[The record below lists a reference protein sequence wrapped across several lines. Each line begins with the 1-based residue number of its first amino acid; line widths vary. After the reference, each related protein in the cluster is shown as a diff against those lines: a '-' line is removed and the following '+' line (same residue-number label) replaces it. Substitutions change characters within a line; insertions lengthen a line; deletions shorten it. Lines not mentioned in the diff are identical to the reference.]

1 MPRKRVKDAKIYTVK
16 MYAEDRPSFKMVKA
30 FLERE
35 KNYEEDIKNED
46 VVHHL
51 LEFWKQHNKEKI

>member
-16 MYAEDRPSFKMVKA
+16 MYAEDRPSFRRVKA
-30 FLERE
+30 FLEKE

-46 VVHHL
+46 VVRYL
-51 LEFWKQHNKEKI
+51 LELWKQYNKES